1 MTGARPELQGS
12 YQNSIKPGYLKVEED
27 SKASWREPG
36 RENSEN
42 IKLDYGDFK
51 PAEKEMREAS
61 GIENYNFQFGDIF
74 GIVSDDGEN
83 LYFLDN
89 TGTGVDIFSKITE
102 DQAAE
107 LGGCSVQPESQLTGF
122 PLFRCGPWRPHISPP
137 RSLHHSA
144 RGSGQT
150 ALGNWGPRY
159 GQVHSCSTVG

>member
-61 GIENYNFQFGDIF
+61 GIENYNFKLGILDEKGKVVWSEF
-74 GIVSDDGEN
+74 GIVSDDGEK

-137 RSLHHSA
+137 QVPSPSSHR
-144 RGSGQT
+144 
-150 ALGNWGPRY
+150 LGAN
-159 GQVHSCSTVG
+159 